1 MNTLDNL
8 EIAGVNIPAPL
19 SPKFD
24 QALHGYLVRH
34 DIPKGVAC
42 YDAMALDLLSKSI
55 PLAEDYVFNKDTAF
69 VVLPPPNLKLFTQL
83 VGQGMLVWEGLNGAI
98 VGTVSDSDY
107 RFAQPITGMVKP
119 VYHYELALGILTQSI
134 VDSKHPDISTAVKAY
149 FDEQIMLADFG
160 PATPYVLRGNSDNPD
175 EHNGLGGQSVLKL
188 PSGRRGLS
196 TYIAKHHARPQNPA
210 VTPDPNSPQPS
221 GERASEV

>member
-1 MNTLDNL
+1 MNSIDLI
-8 EIAGVNIPAPL
+8 EIAGVRIPDAL
-19 SPKFD
+19 SPRYD

-42 YDAMALDLLSKSI
+42 YDAMSLDLLSKSI
-55 PLAEDYVFNKDTAF
+55 PLPDPYVFNKDSAF
-69 VVLPPPNLKLFTQL
+69 VILPPPNLKLFTQL

-98 VGTVSDSDY
+98 VGTVADSDY

-119 VYHYELALGILTQSI
+119 VYHYELAIKILTQSI
-134 VDSKHPDISTAVKAY
+134 VDSTNPDISAAVKAY

-160 PATPYVLRGNSDNPD
+160 PSTPYVLRGNTDNPD

-188 PSGRRGLS
+188 PAGRRGLS
-196 TYIAKHHARPQNPA
+196 TYIEKHCVRPKDPTI
-210 VTPDPNSPQPS
+210 VPDPDRPEQSGSNPQ
-221 GERASEV
+221 AV